1 MSFSLSNKLID
12 NFIMAEEINNTNEPN
27 IESTPIVD
35 GQAIPKKKK
44 KKTLIVILLIAL
56 SICGGVGG
64 YITTQKKKKPEGEEK
79 PKEAVAKTV
88 FYDMDEIIVNLN
100 TSGKGVSFLKLRLTL
115 EVTKAADIKALDEL
129 MPKIQDALQLYLR
142 ELRPIDLQGSVGLYR
157 LREEILLRINKVV
170 YPAQV
175 SDILFKDVLVQ

>member
-1 MSFSLSNKLID
+1 
-12 NFIMAEEINNTNEPN
+12 MAEEITNTNEVNLEPA
-27 IESTPIVD
+27 PDD
-35 GQAIPKKKK
+35 GQTGAKKKT
-44 KKTLIVILLIAL
+44 KKTLIIILLIAL
-56 SICGGVGG
+56 SICGGVGA
-64 YITTQKKKKPEGEEK
+64 YIMTKKKKKPEGEEEK
-79 PKEAVAKTV
+79 PKEAAVKTV

-100 TSGKGVSFLKLRLTL
+100 TNGKGVSFLKLRLTL